1 MKKQYREIGAVY
13 PPPMHKKRQ
22 TDFSRNFVTEAATS
36 KEKVPV
42 TEPKAKLK
50 VNLLDR
56 LKPKWSRQT
65 IGIQTELKLA
75 KVNEVKSMPTSEQ
88 IASDGL
94 TVTSESIALAKEKTK
109 KPLVEALLQFFMKLT
124 TICLIVIALFS
135 FVFGVNRVNDLG
147 MVPNIAP
154 GDMLLYYR
162 LARDYKVGEVIA
174 INYKGQVRALRIVA
188 LPKDKI
194 SLDEHG
200 FQVNGANQFEPKI
213 YKETKALEAGIQF
226 PLVLKDDEYFILGDN
241 RDKTTDS
248 RIFGPIKLREI
259 KGRVFSVIRNRGI

>member
-13 PPPMHKKRQ
+13 PPPMHKRRQ
-22 TDFSRNFVTEAATS
+22 TDFSQNFATELTTS

-50 VNLLDR
+50 VNLLDK
-56 LKPKWSRQT
+56 LKPKWLTKEVQT
-65 IGIQTELKLA
+65 DSAQVKANEAKL
-75 KVNEVKSMPTSEQ
+75 SLTSKL
-88 IASDGL
+88 IASDER
-94 TVTSESIALAKEKTK
+94 TATSELTASTKAKIKR
-109 KPLVEALLQFFMKLT
+109 PLIEALLQLFVKLT
-124 TICLIVIALFS
+124 TISLIVIAVFS
-135 FVFGVNRVNDLG
+135 FVFGINRVNDLG
-147 MVPNIAP
+147 MLPNIAP

-162 LARDYKVGEVIA
+162 LARDYKVGEVVA

-188 LPKDKI
+188 LPKDKV

-226 PLVLKDDEYFILGDN
+226 PVVLKDDEYFILGDN